1 MDGALWVLSKVRC
14 EKGLFAQSDKKKR
27 LEGGLEKSRKEPM

>member
-14 EKGLFAQSDKKKR
+14 EKGLFAHMTKKIVGRAVGKI
-27 LEGGLEKSRKEPM
+27 KKEPM

>member
-27 LEGGLEKSRKEPM
+27 LKVSVGKIKERA